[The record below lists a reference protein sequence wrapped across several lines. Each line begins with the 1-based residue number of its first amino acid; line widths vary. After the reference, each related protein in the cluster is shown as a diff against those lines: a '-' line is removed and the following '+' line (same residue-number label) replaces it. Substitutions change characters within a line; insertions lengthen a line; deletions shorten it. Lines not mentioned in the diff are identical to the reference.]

1 MAHQSEYK
9 RLLTGSTL
17 RLKSLDYGWWLKLS
31 NELRLTACEDKCS
44 ALTVSIF
51 KNYIRSGKD
60 FSRASIWDQPGLSS
74 SIRLEVTKERRHSQ
88 NSWILWFFSFFSYVT
103 VEQFELGPGQ
113 LIFKENI
120 RSGKGLFYT
129 TIWFQP
135 EVSSSINLEIMKE
148 QRLFW
153 Y

>member
-9 RLLTGSTL
+9 TLLTGSTL

-51 KNYIRSGKD
+51 KNYMRSGKN

-74 SIRLEVTKERRHSQ
+74 SICLEVTKERRHSQ
-88 NSWILWFFSFFSYVT
+88 NSWILLFFFHFLAMLLLSNLNWPLVSWFLKKTSDLERAFSTLQSGSNQKF
-103 VEQFELGPGQ
+103 LAQ
-113 LIFKENI
+113 LI
-120 RSGKGLFYT
+120 
-129 TIWFQP
+129 
-135 EVSSSINLEIMKE
+135 
-148 QRLFW
+148 
-153 Y
+153 